1 MRILLFLLLTLSV
14 HARTH
19 VSFNDDWKFFNAEAE
34 GAEVAS
40 FDDSTWREVT
50 VPHDWAIEGPF
61 DVKYNARSG
70 GLPFHGT
77 GWYRKNFDIPKESEG
92 KRIAVT
98 FDGVMYN
105 AHVWINGTFLGNR
118 PFGYMGFQ
126 YDLSPHLNYGGKN
139 VIAVRMRPEDL
150 SSRWYP
156 GAGIYRNT
164 WLTTSDKVH
173 VPLWG
178 TTITTPLVTEKEA
191 EALIKITLTNDSDQL
206 VTRGVVSRIT
216 APKAIPG
223 RAKIWGSKSKYR
235 RVDIPARSSTVV
247 TFSSSIPNPY
257 LWSTEEPHLY
267 KHEIILE
274 EPGPDR
280 ATPQK
285 VLSTQSTGTFGIR
298 TIEYDATKGFLLN
311 GKHVPIKGVCM
322 HHDLGPLG
330 AAVNTRATERQ
341 IEIMK
346 SMGVNSYRTAHNPP
360 SPELLDLCD
369 KHGILVQV
377 EAFDCWELAKI
388 PNGYNKFFAEWHERD
403 LRDMIRRDKNHPSV
417 IMWSIGNEILEQ
429 GKKDGW
435 KLARRLHRI
444 CKDEDPTRLTSA
456 GFNYYPASIKNGLA
470 AEVDIPGFNYKP
482 LAYAEVRKNY
492 PDWHILAS
500 ETSSCTSSRGVYHL
514 PIEKYDKY
522 TDNQVSSYDLI
533 GPVWAYPPDIEFDAL
548 ERTPSVMGEY
558 IWTGFDYLGEPTPYG
573 GRDNSTNGYWNDDW
587 PSHASYFG
595 AVDLCGLPKDRFFLY
610 QSRWTSVEDKPMVH
624 LLPHWNWADHEVKT
638 IPVFAYTNGDEAELF
653 LNGKSLGRK
662 KKGVDKAD
670 VPVSFKKWPGEA
682 EGKPA
687 TYASPY
693 RLRWD
698 VPFEKGEIEVVA
710 YHKGEIIAQKIHRT
724 AGDPAQ
730 IDLSPDRKTIKA
742 DGLDLSFITISVH
755 DQNGVLCPRADN
767 EMNFKVEGGELVAAG
782 NGNSAS
788 LELFQDAKH
797 KVFSGKCVLIV
808 KSHNAG
814 PVKVTVFSNGLSSTT
829 TELTAK

>member
-1 MRILLFLLLTLSV
+1 MRILIFLLLTLSLN
-14 HARTH
+14 AR
-19 VSFNDDWKFFNAEAE
+19 VSFNKGWKFFNAEAE

-40 FDDSTWREVT
+40 FDDSKWRDVT
-50 VPHDWAIEGPF
+50 LPHDWAIEGPF
-61 DVKYNARSG
+61 DIKYNARSG

-77 GWYRKNFDIPKESEG
+77 GWYRKSFDIPKEDEG
-92 KRIAVT
+92 KRVAIT

-105 AHVWINGTFLGNR
+105 AHVWINGKFLGNR

-126 YDLSPHLNYGGKN
+126 YDLSAHLNYGGKN

-164 WLTTSDKVH
+164 WLETTDKVH
-173 VPLWG
+173 IPLWG
-178 TTITTPLVTEKEA
+178 TTITTPRIEENSADV
-191 EALIKITLTNDSDQL
+191 LIKTDIKNDSQ
-206 VTRGVVSRIT
+206 S
-216 APKAIPG
+216 
-223 RAKIWGSKSKYR
+223 
-235 RVDIPARSSTVV
+235 PARLQLKTTVTGPKGKFTQTITSTISLSAGAQIEATQNITVPKPKLWD
-247 TFSSSIPNPY
+247 TSNPQQYSIETTLCKNSDTEQTSPEIADSSS
-257 LWSTEEPHLY
+257 SH
-267 KHEIILE
+267 
-274 EPGPDR
+274 
-280 ATPQK
+280 
-285 VLSTQSTGTFGIR
+285 FGIR
-298 TIEYDATKGFLLN
+298 IIEYDATKGFLLN
-311 GKHVPIKGVCM
+311 GKHIRINGVCM

-369 KHGILVQV
+369 KHGILVQC
-377 EAFDCWELAKI
+377 EAFDCWEMAKI
-388 PNGYNKFFAEWHERD
+388 PNGYNKFFNEWHERD
-403 LRDMIRRDKNHPSV
+403 LRDMIRRDRNHPSV

-456 GFNYYPASIKNGLA
+456 GFNYYPASVKNGLA

-482 LAYAEVRKNY
+482 LAYAEVREQY

-514 PIEKYDKY
+514 PIEKYKTY
-522 TDNQVSSYDLI
+522 SDNQVTSYDLI
-533 GPVWAYPPDIEFDAL
+533 GPVWAYPPDIEFDMLAK
-548 ERTPSVMGEY
+548 TPSVMGEY

-587 PSHASYFG
+587 PSRSSYFG
-595 AVDLCGLPKDRFFLY
+595 AVDLCGLPKDRFYLY
-610 QSRWTSVEDKPMVH
+610 QSQWASPETAPMVH
-624 LLPHWNWADHEVKT
+624 LLPHWNWEHYEVKT
-638 IPVFAYTNGDEAELF
+638 IPVYAYTNGDEAELF
-653 LNGKSLGRK
+653 LNGKTLGRK

-670 VPVSFKKWPGEA
+670 VIVNFNKWPGQK

-687 TYASPY
+687 PYASPY

-698 VPFEKGEIEVVA
+698 VPFEKGELKIIA
-710 YHKGEIIAQKIHRT
+710 YHKGKQIAEKSHRT
-724 AGDPAQ
+724 AGAPAK
-730 IDLSPDRKTIKA
+730 ISLTPDRSEITANGK
-742 DGLDLSFITISVH
+742 DLSFITVSIH
-755 DQNGVLCPRADN
+755 DANGHLCPRADN
-767 EMNFKVEGGELVAAG
+767 HVKFQVEGGKIMAVG

-788 LELFQDAKH
+788 LESFQANHRKA
-797 KVFSGKCVLIV
+797 FSGKCMLII
-808 KSHNAG
+808 KSHTAG
-814 PVKVTVFSNGLSSTT
+814 PIKVTATSEGLSQAT
-829 TELTAK
+829 TELAAK

>member
-1 MRILLFLLLTLSV
+1 MRCLIFFFLTFSLN
-14 HARTH
+14 AR
-19 VSFNDDWKFFNAEAE
+19 VSFNEEWKFFNAEAA

-40 FDDSTWREVT
+40 FDDSKWRDVAL
-50 VPHDWAIEGPF
+50 PHDWAIEGPF

-77 GWYRKNFDIPKESEG
+77 GWYRKTFDIPKEDKG
-92 KRIAVT
+92 KRVAIT
-98 FDGVMYN
+98 FDGVMYD
-105 AHVWINGTFLGNR
+105 AHVWINGKFLGNR

-126 YDLSPHLNYGGKN
+126 YDLSAHLNYGGKN

-164 WLTTSDKVH
+164 WLEKTNKIH

-178 TTITTPLVTEKEA
+178 TTVTTPLITKESA
-191 EALIKITLTNDSDQL
+191 DIIVETKIKNDHDSFKRVL
-206 VTRGVVSRIT
+206 VSTHID
-216 APKAIPG
+216 APKLSKG
-223 RAKIWGSKSKYR
+223 AKKQSWISVPAKTTAVHTQTLSVENPALWELEN
-235 RVDIPARSSTVV
+235 PARYNVH
-247 TFSSSIPNPY
+247 
-257 LWSTEEPHLY
+257 TELKIEGIENIHQQ
-267 KHEIILE
+267 E
-274 EPGPDR
+274 R
-280 ATPQK
+280 SNFTTT
-285 VLSTQSTGTFGIR
+285 SFGIR

-311 GKHVPIKGVCM
+311 GKHVRINGVCM

-360 SPELLDLCD
+360 SPELLNLCD
-369 KHGILVQV
+369 KHGILVQC
-377 EAFDCWELAKI
+377 EAFDCWEMAKI
-388 PNGYNKFFAEWHERD
+388 PNGYNKYFNEWHERD
-403 LRDMIRRDKNHPSV
+403 LRDMIRRDKNHPCV

-456 GFNYYPASIKNGLA
+456 GFNYYPASVKNGLA

-482 LAYAEVRKNY
+482 LAYAEVRENY

-514 PIEKYDKY
+514 PIEKYQKY
-522 TDNQVSSYDLI
+522 TDNQVTSYDLI
-533 GPVWAYPPDIEFDAL
+533 GPVWAYPPDIEFDSLAK
-548 ERTPSVMGEY
+548 TPSVMGEY

-595 AVDLCGLPKDRFFLY
+595 AVDLVGLPKDRYFLY
-610 QSRWTSVEDKPMVH
+610 QSQWTSVEDNPMVH
-624 LLPHWNWADHEVKT
+624 LLPHWNWENHDVKT
-638 IPVFAYTNGDEAELF
+638 IPVYAYTNGDEAELF

-662 KKGVDKAD
+662 KKGLDQAD
-670 VPVSFKKWPGEA
+670 VLVSFKHWPGQE
-682 EGKPA
+682 EGNPA
-687 TYASPY
+687 PYASPY

-698 VPFEKGEIEVVA
+698 VPYEPGEIKVIA
-710 YHKGEIIAQKIHRT
+710 YHKGQKIAEKSHKT
-724 AGDPAQ
+724 ANAPAK
-730 IDLSPDRKTIKA
+730 ISLSPDRSEITA
-742 DGLDLSFITISVH
+742 DGLDLSFITVSVL
-755 DQNGVLCPRADN
+755 DKNGVLCPRADN
-767 EMNFKVEGGELVAAG
+767 LVHFQVEGGEFVAAG
-782 NGNSAS
+782 NGNAAS
-788 LELFQDAKH
+788 LELFQDEKH
-797 KVFSGKCVLIV
+797 KAFSGQLVLMV
-808 KSHNAG
+808 KSKNAG
-814 PVKVTVFSNGLSSTT
+814 RITVTATSEGLSSAT
-829 TELTAK
+829 TELTGK